1 DWVDGPTFE
10 TMVKTEEEITDEML
24 DSAWSGLEQLHKHGI
39 AHRGLSLDHLVAD
52 RNNKVWLVHLT
63 SGTVGMSD
71 LQERIDTSEM
81 LFTLALAT
89 NPERAVRSAQRV
101 IGVAKTIRALA
112 AMQPFAMNAENRR
125 LWRKNRDSLQQLR
138 ELIAETAPADAID
151 DVSIERLQPK
161 KIVSLVAGFLAGYL
175 LLGQLAQVNLIEL
188 FKTADYQWVFNG
200 LIFTLLTFIGS
211 AMALDGFV
219 VEKLN
224 HVRTLLAQF
233 AASFATL
240 VSPPALGTV
249 AVNGRYLQRE
259 GLSST
264 AAGATV
270 AVSQVLAFFVH
281 ILLLFVAG
289 IAAGTQQDLSFSPPR
304 EAVIALAVIALL
316 LLIILPLPQVRRFVY
331 NRARPRLEEVIPR
344 FVTVAQRPSKVA
356 IGVGGMLLLNVA
368 FCLTL
373 IASVRAFGG
382 AGSWAAISLV
392 YLAGSTLGQAAP
404 TPGGVGAVE
413 TVMTAGLVA
422 TGLDGGIALSA
433 VLLFRL
439 LTFWLPTIPG
449 WFAFQYLT
457 KRGSL

>member
-1 DWVDGPTFE
+1 
-10 TMVKTEEEITDEML
+10 
-24 DSAWSGLEQLHKHGI
+24 
-39 AHRGLSLDHLVAD
+39 
-52 RNNKVWLVHLT
+52 
-63 SGTVGMSD
+63 
-71 LQERIDTSEM
+71 
-81 LFTLALAT
+81 
-89 NPERAVRSAQRV
+89 
-101 IGVAKTIRALA
+101 
-112 AMQPFAMNAENRR
+112 
-125 LWRKNRDSLQQLR
+125 
-138 ELIAETAPADAID
+138 
-151 DVSIERLQPK
+151 
-161 KIVSLVAGFLAGYL
+161 
-175 LLGQLAQVNLIEL
+175 
-188 FKTADYQWVFNG
+188 
-200 LIFTLLTFIGS
+200 
-211 AMALDGFV
+211 
-219 VEKLN
+219 
-224 HVRTLLAQF
+224 QF

-259 GLSST
+259 GLSAT

-270 AVSQVLAFFVH
+270 AVSQVLAFLVH

-304 EAVIALAVIALL
+304 EAVIALAVLALL

-356 IGVGGMLLLNVA
+356 IGIGGMLMLNIA

-382 AGSWAAISLV
+382 TGSWAAISLV